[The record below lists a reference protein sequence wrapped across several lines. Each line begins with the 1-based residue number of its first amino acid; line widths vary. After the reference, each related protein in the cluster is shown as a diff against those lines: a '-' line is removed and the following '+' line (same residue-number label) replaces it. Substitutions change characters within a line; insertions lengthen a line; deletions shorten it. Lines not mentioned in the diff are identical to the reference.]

1 MDINQLVNN
10 LFQQPNQPVNNQI
23 VKGSLIMF
31 KYSFW
36 IHDPIPLVLVT
47 DYNLNGKLRG
57 VNLHYLTQFYI
68 LNLISSASN
77 LKGVFSYNNIKN
89 NSYIVDSFRSY
100 KWEGI
105 SQIRVFDVSFISKMI
120 QNVRSIDPTQV
131 QSIRQ
136 SVNQQM
142 QQQYVTPADQ
152 LTTQGQ

>member
-23 VKGSLIMF
+23 IKGSLIMF

-120 QNVRSIDPTQV
+120 QNVRNIDPTQV

-152 LTTQGQ
+152 LTIQGQ

>member
-23 VKGSLIMF
+23 IKGSLIMF

-152 LTTQGQ
+152 LTIQGQ